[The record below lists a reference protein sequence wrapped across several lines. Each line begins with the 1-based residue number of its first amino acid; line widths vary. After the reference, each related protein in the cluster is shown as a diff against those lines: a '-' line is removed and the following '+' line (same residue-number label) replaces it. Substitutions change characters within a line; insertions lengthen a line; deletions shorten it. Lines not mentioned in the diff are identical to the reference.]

1 MQSNSTPY
9 LRPTILAIADSRHY
23 LVGAVDADDN
33 FIGLE
38 QGAAEVVDSLVAAKA
53 YLRRNNVSSALLEI
67 QSAYDEMCG
76 QSSSGRYREQ
86 ISF

>member
-1 MQSNSTPY
+1 MQSSSTPY
-9 LRPTILAIADSRHY
+9 LQPTILAIADSRHY
-23 LVGAVDADDN
+23 LVGAVDADGN

-38 QGAAEVVDSLVAAKA
+38 QNSAEIVNSLVAAKA

-67 QSAYDEMCG
+67 QSAYEEMCG
-76 QSSSGRYREQ
+76 QSISGRYREQ

>member
-1 MQSNSTPY
+1 MQSSSTPY

-33 FIGLE
+33 FIGLA
-38 QGAAEVVDSLVAAKA
+38 QNSAEIVNSLAEAKA

-76 QSSSGRYREQ
+76 QTSCGRYREQ